1 MSPMKAKHLLEFMAL
16 KQVTRADSSVSQKLL
31 TFLIIVVDKFH
42 STPAAG
48 VGGGSVGEGPS
59 ARVKDNSQTH
69 SIRSEGLRGHMRT
82 ARAVAFWTQHVPSVP
97 DAQDSASMRC
107 EGTGG

>member
-1 MSPMKAKHLLEFMAL
+1 MKAKHLLEFMAL

-59 ARVKDNSQTH
+59 AGVKKDNSQTH

-82 ARAVAFWTQHVPSVP
+82 ARAVAFWMQHVPSVP